1 MGSPKQLLPIEGEA
15 ALVFCLKRILAA
27 ALGEVVVVLGHH
39 YHAILPLLEGL
50 PVITA
55 FNPEPESQMAD
66 SVRIGLGALSPGAT
80 GVMITL
86 ADHPLVLPT
95 TYQLLR
101 QQHALRGEKILIPT
115 YRQRGGHPTLFPVD
129 LLRNGE
135 KPQPLHQL
143 IAAHPDKV
151 ERLPLADPGI
161 VNDMDYPG
169 DYRRLL
175 ALAAGE

>member
-27 ALGEVVVVLGHH
+27 ALDEVVVVLGHH
-39 YHAILPLLEGL
+39 SHSILPLLEGL
-50 PVITA
+50 PIVTA
-55 FNPEPESQMAD
+55 LNPEPESQMAD
-66 SVRIGLGALSPGAT
+66 SVRIGLGALSPGTT
-80 GVMITL
+80 GVMIAL
-86 ADHPLVLPT
+86 ADHPLVLPA

-101 QQHALRGEKILIPT
+101 QQHALRGDRILIPT
-115 YRQRGGHPTLFPVD
+115 YRQRGGHPTLFPAA

-135 KPQPLHQL
+135 KPRPLHQL
-143 IAAHPDKV
+143 IAAHHHKV

-161 VNDMDYPG
+161 VRDMDYPG

-175 ALAAGE
+175 ALAAAE